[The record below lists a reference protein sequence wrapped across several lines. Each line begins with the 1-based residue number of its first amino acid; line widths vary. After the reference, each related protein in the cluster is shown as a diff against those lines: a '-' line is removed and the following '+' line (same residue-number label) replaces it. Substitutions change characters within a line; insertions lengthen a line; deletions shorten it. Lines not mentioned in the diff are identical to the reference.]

1 MKKQISHMLRRPLSI
16 IWLARNAT
24 KQYLLLV
31 TLLFAFAFSAQA
43 QYETVVTTINGC
55 YGEGS
60 YDYDS
65 DQNGKPKYV
74 NVDNSDFSIF
84 WDGIKWIIDDFGTSI
99 YENTEDT
106 PTPPCD
112 GWTETNGGGCSML
125 TFSSGCTPPTYETV
139 VTTTNGCSEDG
150 SYEFTALENGKPKYV
165 HTTESNYSIFW
176 DGTKWVLDYSGF
188 TVYEN
193 AADTPLPPCGEWD
206 NPYCTFGL
214 VSGCTT
220 PPPTYETVV
229 TTSNGCSGDGTYE
242 FSTIENGKPRY
253 NHTSP
258 FYTIRWYDNKWIIA
272 DSNYPQFPAFENA
285 EDTPIPPCDGW
296 VNLYGC
302 PWEFSLVSGCEV
314 VPCTPSISIAA
325 DPGNSITAGT
335 SVTFTATPTN
345 GGSTPSYQWKVNGGN
360 VGMNQATFTSATLAD
375 GDEVT
380 CEMTSSETCADPT
393 MATSNAVTM
402 EVVDPCDGVTDRL
415 YVTPTG
421 TGNGSSWANA
431 MGDLQA
437 AIDNTCGVTE
447 IWMAAGTYKPADYPT
462 GCTTC
467 TSPRDYAF
475 MLKDGIKIYG
485 GFAGTET
492 ALAERVPGN
501 ETILSGDVDN
511 NDTWDGGNAYH
522 LLISVTDSDILLD
535 GLTVKHAYGAVNH
548 EFHTLEGER
557 IYKRQAAL
565 YMVAA
570 TAFTINDVDFVEN
583 FGNLYGAGIYIEET
597 GGVNAI
603 TNCQF
608 TNNVSGSYAGGIYLE
623 YSGENGGHTNIDS
636 CQFTNNQSSNYA
648 GAIYALSYSNDTISN
663 CQFTGNTSDDGGALY
678 LNYQGSGT
686 ATTIVGCTFDDN
698 EADSEG
704 GAVYLYQPEGNY
716 VLDSCQFNGN
726 YAGSKGGAITMYY
739 SGYDYDNFTSIN
751 NCEFTENYAYEYGG
765 AIYSEES
772 YGNDVISNCTF
783 TRDSSD
789 YVGGAIC
796 LFYSG
801 YNEINYTTITG
812 CEFTENYAYEYG
824 GAIYTEESYGND
836 TISNCQFMDNK
847 SDYYGGAVYF
857 YYPSENGDNY
867 PTVMDCM
874 FTGNVSAEEGGAVLS
889 YLGDGTQII
898 RSTFLEN
905 EAPIGGGVYLYDY
918 STYITDCLFAKN
930 TATTDVG
937 GGLYTYSDD
946 LELINCTFADNVATA
961 QPGAGIA
968 NEGTMNMVNTILWGN
983 VQQGSGTAGQ
993 QQLFNDG
1000 GTVNMSYSLIQDG
1013 MPDGVTD
1020 DGNNLHVDPLFN
1032 DPANDDY
1039 TLSGCSPA
1047 IDAGDNSV
1055 AATTDLTGNTRIQGS
1070 TVDMGAYEKTPSVG
1084 AIDCITFIGFTT
1096 CNGVLTYTNADD
1108 YATGSVK
1115 VDFSTI
1121 PASGTLDLSSTALI
1135 GTASVDVASLSGNS
1149 YTFTGVKILATGQEV
1164 EITASFSD
1172 NSGSASEMLTT
1183 PFPCSRYVFTG
1194 TGNWDVPAN
1203 WQDNNQPANSGNN
1216 RHITYLGDAVIY
1228 PGMSFGSFGDSV
1240 VVAMGGSLDI
1250 QQSVTFSKSDGS
1262 VNGTG
1267 GFENNGTVTL
1277 TGNGTVTFPNMDMYN
1292 NGDFTI
1298 NGGSNGLS
1306 MSGAANLFNTGTITN
1321 HKKIQAYSNIT
1332 NYTTGVIDN
1341 QADINFSSGVFTNEG
1356 EFTHNWPGNS
1366 LYWNMGVNNS
1376 GTFNVVAGTITFSQN
1391 NNPYFTNTGTVTNG
1405 GTSIFEGSPIVTNET
1420 SGTFSNT
1427 GIMTLRKGMAQNG
1440 AFLNDVGGTL
1450 NLENGNVG
1458 LENNGTLT
1466 NEGIIEQKHAA
1477 FVRNNNLMYQNATM
1491 NCSAF
1496 SFFENNDSLLV
1507 PAGAT
1512 INITSSGMAFTNAAT
1527 GMFILDGTMTANNQ
1541 NSSVFVNKGILKGTG
1556 ILDNS
1561 GGRTFDNDAMG
1572 SIQPGNISLGDKP
1585 NTPIG
1590 GEKSGASSDLSIGT
1604 LTIHRLNNVGS
1615 IDIEIGGNTADI
1627 EYDVLDLPANSTIGG
1642 TLNVTLVDGF
1652 EPACADVFDIITH
1665 TSVTGTF
1672 ATLNLPDGFSVEY
1685 LADKVTLNFGK
1696 MGISIANVSDAD
1708 CGGTTC
1714 TTDDV
1719 FTADVTVTYGAVP
1732 ASGTLTLTGTN
1743 IIGTVASINVGDLAA
1758 NSHTFTG
1765 VTMAADGGDIDL
1777 TANDGKPDS
1786 GDKDNPEIRKKRA
1799 DIKDKLER
1807 MDKRQALVKEGLSKG
1822 KEIFNNLKVDEAKL
1836 EIIYQKLL
1844 EEDPDSQQ
1852 LIQDIKKLNKKL
1864 ALACQKIEKASDL
1877 IGDAEAFI
1885 LNVTDKVS
1893 YLIGNQIDAEMP
1905 FNEGVMNVLSD
1916 FRRDAYDRIY
1926 YFQYLFMKAYEA
1938 AFLKPFSKSFASQN
1952 FMDGLNKTL
1961 QQYKHNSTDFFDNIK
1976 KIKDA
1981 VKALVLTHSNFDYD
1995 DYKTAFTEAT
2005 IGRKQNTTLR
2015 FGELREGKEN
2025 LYLATM
2031 NSSIA
2036 KAGKDKE
2043 VKSIS
2048 LSFPI
2053 SYFRDESLLSDYTET
2068 KLCEIKLHE
2077 LAFKFV
2083 DEQGNPVLDSKK
2095 NLLIDT
2101 RSSET
2106 SGKTFLSAGGE
2117 SFSIESASCVFT
2129 LQAPRR
2135 GVVRTDKYNG
2145 YVFYTENDW
2154 VWSWEYDFVDGV
2166 KPSDKQLSIGQ
2177 STAGA
2182 IINDLDK
2189 KASQIDKDK
2198 ILSPIPFEGEY
2209 RLTLGCP
2216 ILNLTVHSNDNKLIK
2231 VRPQIHTLSFELA
2244 FYAKANYD
2252 QGRKKSAG

>member
-1 MKKQISHMLRRPLSI
+1 MRLLTHARRYRPHL
-16 IWLARNAT
+16 
-24 KQYLLLV
+24 
-31 TLLFAFAFSAQA
+31 
-43 QYETVVTTINGC
+43 
-55 YGEGS
+55 
-60 YDYDS
+60 
-65 DQNGKPKYV
+65 
-74 NVDNSDFSIF
+74 
-84 WDGIKWIIDDFGTSI
+84 
-99 YENTEDT
+99 
-106 PTPPCD
+106 CD
-112 GWTETNGGGCSML
+112 
-125 TFSSGCTPPTYETV
+125 
-139 VTTTNGCSEDG
+139 
-150 SYEFTALENGKPKYV
+150 
-165 HTTESNYSIFW
+165 
-176 DGTKWVLDYSGF
+176 
-188 TVYEN
+188 
-193 AADTPLPPCGEWD
+193 
-206 NPYCTFGL
+206 
-214 VSGCTT
+214 
-220 PPPTYETVV
+220 
-229 TTSNGCSGDGTYE
+229 
-242 FSTIENGKPRY
+242 
-253 NHTSP
+253 
-258 FYTIRWYDNKWIIA
+258 
-272 DSNYPQFPAFENA
+272 
-285 EDTPIPPCDGW
+285 
-296 VNLYGC
+296 
-302 PWEFSLVSGCEV
+302 
-314 VPCTPSISIAA
+314 
-325 DPGNSITAGT
+325 
-335 SVTFTATPTN
+335 
-345 GGSTPSYQWKVNGGN
+345 
-360 VGMNQATFTSATLAD
+360 
-375 GDEVT
+375 
-380 CEMTSSETCADPT
+380 
-393 MATSNAVTM
+393 
-402 EVVDPCDGVTDRL
+402 
-415 YVTPTG
+415 PTG

-431 MGDLQA
+431 TNDLQA
-437 AIDNTCGVTE
+437 ARDNTCGITE

-467 TSPRDYAF
+467 TSPREYAF
-475 MLKDGIKIYG
+475 MLKDNIKIYG
-485 GFAGTET
+485 GFAGSET
-492 ALAERVPGN
+492 ALSERVPGN

-522 LLISVTDSDILLD
+522 ILISVKDNGVVLD
-535 GLTVKHAYGAVNH
+535 GLTFQHAYTSTSFG
-548 EFHTLEGER
+548 FHTIDGLNVQDQDGPV
-557 IYKRQAAL
+557 YFKD
-565 YMVAA
+565 V
-570 TAFTINDVDFVEN
+570 TAFTINNVKFVEN
-583 FGNLYGAGIYIEET
+583 FGNRYGSGLYVEET
-597 GGVNAI
+597 GGICSI
-603 TNCQF
+603 TKCQF
-608 TNNVSGSYAGGIYLE
+608 TDNQSNSYAGGLYLE

-796 LFYSG
+796 LLYSG
-801 YNEINYTTITG
+801 YNEINYTTIAG

-824 GAIYTEESYGND
+824 GAIYTGESYGND

-857 YYPSENGDNY
+857 YYPSENGDNF

-983 VQQGSGTAGQ
+983 VQQGSGTTGQ

-1000 GTVNMSYSLIQDG
+1000 GTVNISYSLIQDG

-1055 AATTDLTGNTRIQGS
+1055 AAATDLTGNARIQGS
-1070 TVDMGAYEKTPSVG
+1070 MVDMGAYEKTPSVG

-1115 VDFSTI
+1115 VDFSAI

-1135 GTASVDVASLSGNS
+1135 GAASVDVSSLSGNS

-1183 PFPCSRYVFTG
+1183 PLPCSRYVFTG
-1194 TGNWDVPAN
+1194 TGNWDVPEN

-1277 TGNGTVTFPNMDMYN
+1277 TGNGTATFPNMDLYN

-1298 NGGSNGLS
+1298 NGGANGLS

-1391 NNPYFTNTGTVTNG
+1391 SNPYFTNTGTVTNG

-1466 NEGIIEQKHAA
+1466 NEGTIEQKHAA

-1527 GMFILDGTMTANNQ
+1527 GMFILDGTMTASNPTA
-1541 NSSVFVNKGILKGTG
+1541 SVFVNKGILKGTG

-1585 NTPIG
+1585 NTPFG

-1672 ATLNLPDGFSVEY
+1672 ATLNLPDGFSVGY
-1685 LADKVTLNFGK
+1685 PANKVTVSFGE
-1696 MGISIANVSDAD
+1696 MGLSIDNLSDAD
-1708 CGGTTC
+1708 CANTTC
-1714 TTDDV
+1714 TTDDT

-1732 ASGTLTLTGTN
+1732 ASGTLELTGPT
-1743 IIGTVASINVGDLAA
+1743 IVGSVAAVNVGDLAA
-1758 NSHTFTG
+1758 DSHTFTG
-1765 VTMAADGGDIDL
+1765 VTLMADGGDIDL
-1777 TANDGKPDS
+1777 TAAFSDGCDYNDGSLGTAPECGGSPFMPTNITVSGFGCIGPEGTYSPNGTVNGAPAWLSGFGFTIEWSGSQWEIKGMSFVWSANSTGSIANLPCSTGWTDPTGCALSPGSIALSGGCGALSGGSGPACAVTNISLNNTGSCNDNGTTDDADDYFTTDVTVTFEYAPVSGTLTLKQGNTVLTTTTDDLTCTTSHTFTGVQLPSDGNDVILTAEFS
-1786 GDKDNPEIRKKRA
+1786 GDCTYTSGSLMTAPGACSCVPASFTACPGPQVKNTSGNTCAATVNYSVTAGGDPAPELTYAFTGATTGTGSGTGSGSTLNRGVTNVVVVATNGCGSESCMFTVTVEDNTPPTATCKNHTAVLAAQRVGDHCACRCLPVGQRQLYYRKPV
-1799 DIKDKLER
+1799 ER
-1807 MDKRQALVKEGLSKG
+1807 CAQHV
-1822 KEIFNNLKVDEAKL
+1822 
-1836 EIIYQKLL
+1836 Y
-1844 EEDPDSQQ
+1844 
-1852 LIQDIKKLNKKL
+1852 
-1864 ALACQKIEKASDL
+1864 
-1877 IGDAEAFI
+1877 
-1885 LNVTDKVS
+1885 
-1893 YLIGNQIDAEMP
+1893 
-1905 FNEGVMNVLSD
+1905 
-1916 FRRDAYDRIY
+1916 
-1926 YFQYLFMKAYEA
+1926 
-1938 AFLKPFSKSFASQN
+1938 
-1952 FMDGLNKTL
+1952 L
-1961 QQYKHNSTDFFDNIK
+1961 QQHFS
-1976 KIKDA
+1976 
-1981 VKALVLTHSNFDYD
+1981 
-1995 DYKTAFTEAT
+1995 
-2005 IGRKQNTTLR
+2005 R
-2015 FGELREGKEN
+2015 
-2025 LYLATM
+2025 
-2031 NSSIA
+2031 
-2036 KAGKDKE
+2036 
-2043 VKSIS
+2043 
-2048 LSFPI
+2048 P
-2053 SYFRDESLLSDYTET
+2053 
-2068 KLCEIKLHE
+2068 
-2077 LAFKFV
+2077 
-2083 DEQGNPVLDSKK
+2083 
-2095 NLLIDT
+2095 T
-2101 RSSET
+2101 RS
-2106 SGKTFLSAGGE
+2106 
-2117 SFSIESASCVFT
+2117 
-2129 LQAPRR
+2129 P
-2135 GVVRTDKYNG
+2135 
-2145 YVFYTENDW
+2145 
-2154 VWSWEYDFVDGV
+2154 
-2166 KPSDKQLSIGQ
+2166 
-2177 STAGA
+2177 
-2182 IINDLDK
+2182 
-2189 KASQIDKDK
+2189 
-2198 ILSPIPFEGEY
+2198 
-2209 RLTLGCP
+2209 
-2216 ILNLTVHSNDNKLIK
+2216 
-2231 VRPQIHTLSFELA
+2231 
-2244 FYAKANYD
+2244 
-2252 QGRKKSAG
+2252 